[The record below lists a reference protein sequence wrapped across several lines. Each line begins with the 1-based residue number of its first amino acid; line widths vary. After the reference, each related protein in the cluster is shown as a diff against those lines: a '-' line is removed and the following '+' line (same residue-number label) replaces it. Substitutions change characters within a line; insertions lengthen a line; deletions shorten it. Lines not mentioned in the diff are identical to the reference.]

1 MNGETIQVVE
11 APNLTSLV
19 YMTDEETSEPVWM
32 FPFRSATSLKH
43 LQWEGPGLMVP
54 LQALENSRQLTA
66 LDISITDSSVVN
78 SLSLWPSLSELRS
91 LTLYQYSAPPGS
103 YIAHPFTAFPKY
115 ASSADGPDFPF
126 RVSAKH
132 FRFSTLH
139 SFLAISMM

>member
-1 MNGETIQVVE
+1 MNGELIQVVE
-11 APNLTSLV
+11 APNLTSLI
-19 YMTDEETSEPVWM
+19 YMTDEEASEPVWM

-78 SLSLWPSLSELRS
+78 SISLWPSLSGLRS
-91 LTLYQYSAPPGS
+91 LTLYQYSVPPGA

-115 ASSADGPDFPF
+115 ASSDAHVVPACRNTFMPCTIHNLVTNLN
-126 RVSAKH
+126 R
-132 FRFSTLH
+132 
-139 SFLAISMM
+139 